1 METPE
6 ELSDITD
13 GDGRSRTRTE
23 SGWTTY
29 LVSSMLDDGDTDSK
43 SSLASDASTG
53 NIHTDKTRHYH
64 DNYYDDGGDED
75 DVDHGK
81 TYDNQKGKVEKS
93 TEKNTEK
100 KWFRGLFKKD
110 GSSSKGGS
118 KNKKANIKCG
128 R

>member
-29 LVSSMLDDGDTDSK
+29 LLSSMHDDGDTDSK

-53 NIHTDKTRHYH
+53 NIQTDKTMYYH
-64 DNYYDDGGDED
+64 AYHYDDDGDGD

-81 TYDNQKGKVEKS
+81 TSDDQKGKVEK

-100 KWFRGLFKKD
+100 KWFKGLFKKD
-110 GSSSKGGS
+110 GSSSKGSS
-118 KNKKANIKCG
+118 KNKKANFKCG